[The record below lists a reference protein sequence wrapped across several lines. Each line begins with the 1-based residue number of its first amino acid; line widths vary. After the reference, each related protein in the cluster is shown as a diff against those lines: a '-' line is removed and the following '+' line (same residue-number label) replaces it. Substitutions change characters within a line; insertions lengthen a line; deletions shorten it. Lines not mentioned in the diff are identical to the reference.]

1 MDKNQTI
8 SLGDVLIIRIEVFSD
23 GYHGNGAAV
32 TLRTEIFKD
41 VHPGGV
47 PKGCPIPLVYE
58 SA

>member
-1 MDKNQTI
+1 MTKI
-8 SLGDVLIIRIEVFSD
+8 SEEFEIYSE
-23 GYHGNGAAV
+23 GYHGNHAAV
-32 TLRTEIFKD
+32 TLRIKILKN